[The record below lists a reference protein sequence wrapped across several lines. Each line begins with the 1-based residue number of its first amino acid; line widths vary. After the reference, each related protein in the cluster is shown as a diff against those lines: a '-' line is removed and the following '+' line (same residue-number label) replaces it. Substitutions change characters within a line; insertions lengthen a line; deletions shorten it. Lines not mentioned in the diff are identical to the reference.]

1 VSLESPLRT
10 SVQHGVATVTIDHPP
25 SNLVDGPFIAALHE
39 VLATYEPDPDVR
51 VLLFRS
57 ADPDF
62 FLMHGDV
69 QSIMAAPTGPPPQV
83 TAPNAAAA
91 TFARLSEGRLVT
103 MGVLD
108 GMARGGGCEFLSALD
123 LRVGSPR
130 AVVGQPEVAMG
141 ILPGAGGTARWPRL
155 VGRGRALEILLT
167 GRDVDADEALTLG
180 WLDLLVTG
188 EPVEAYALRL
198 AERIAAM
205 PGASIAAIKRV
216 VDATLAA
223 PTPALT
229 EESAELAALMAAG
242 AQKAPMQAFLD
253 AGGQTRAAEAT
264 DIDPLIVA
272 MLRRSP

>member
-1 VSLESPLRT
+1 
-10 SVQHGVATVTIDHPP
+10 
-25 SNLVDGPFIAALHE
+25 
-39 VLATYEPDPDVR
+39 
-51 VLLFRS
+51 
-57 ADPDF
+57 
-62 FLMHGDV
+62 
-69 QSIMAAPTGPPPQV
+69 MAAPTGPPPQV

-108 GMARGGGCEFLSALD
+108 GVARGGGCEFLSALD

-205 PGASIAAIKRV
+205 PSASIAAIKRV